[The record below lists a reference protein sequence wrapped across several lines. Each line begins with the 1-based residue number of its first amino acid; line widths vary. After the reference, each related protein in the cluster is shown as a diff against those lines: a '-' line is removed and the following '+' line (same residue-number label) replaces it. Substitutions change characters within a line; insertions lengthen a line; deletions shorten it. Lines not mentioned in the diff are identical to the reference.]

1 MKTTC
6 LAITMVAM
14 AIGLSAPTRGVSQDK
29 IPELQRPRPDFAMS
43 TTVTGC
49 VAQGTTTDT
58 YVLTNVTRDLEG
70 TVKAATKPLT
80 LVLSGSDVDV
90 GKHLGHKVSVTGW
103 DITANRAMGA
113 AGASKPATESIV
125 KETGGKVPGVFTVK
139 SLKMISASCADAG
152 D

>member
-43 TTVTGC
+43 TTITGC

-58 YVLTNVTRDLEG
+58 YVLTNVSRDVEG
-70 TVKAATKPLT
+70 TAKATRPVT
-80 LVLSGSDVDV
+80 LALSGSDVDV
-90 GKHLGHKVSVTGW
+90 GKHVGHTVSVTGW
-103 DITANRAMGA
+103 DITA
-113 AGASKPATESIV
+113 
-125 KETGGKVPGVFTVK
+125 KETVGKVPGGFTVK
-139 SLKMISASCADAG
+139 SLKMISASCSEAG